1 MTFSIWLGWLARRA
15 RRKRRLRRLATWDT
29 LAMGRWWLVWCA
41 QGVYATR
48 QRFEEEHV
56 MQFNCRNLAVSGSFA
71 LGFFFA
77 EAALQKLAFIESQMR
92 GNGS

>member
-1 MTFSIWLGWLARRA
+1 
-15 RRKRRLRRLATWDT
+15 
-29 LAMGRWWLVWCA
+29 
-41 QGVYATR
+41 
-48 QRFEEEHV
+48 

-92 GNGS
+92 EWQLTAGALMELTFPSRKAIKKLTNWFGGLSLIHI